1 MSEIKPHISA
11 WKKDEV
17 KDIVKLFN
25 EYPVAGI
32 IDMQNLPALQF
43 MKIRKQLKDKMYTKV
58 TKRRLILKAI

>member
-1 MSEIKPHISA
+1 MSEIKPHVSI

-32 IDMQNLPALQF
+32 IDMQNLPA
-43 MKIRKQLKDKMYTKV
+43 
-58 TKRRLILKAI
+58 